1 MVDRTPADPSLDDAI
16 VASAPSQ
23 VKRRPTVA
31 REALLRGGNDAAF
44 RTFVHGLL
52 AFTARL
58 EATRSGLAE
67 LVGLSGPQYT
77 ILISIAHLEEADDVS
92 VSTVADHL
100 HYSGAFVTLEV
111 GRLVKKG
118 LVSKRPSTRDR
129 RRVRLAVTDAGRAL
143 LAELAPTQARVND
156 TLFSALDAPD
166 LDRILDLLPG
176 LIDGGDAATA
186 LLSYEIATAE
196 RGADT

>member
-1 MVDRTPADPSLDDAI
+1 MSVSQRPA
-16 VASAPSQ
+16 
-23 VKRRPTVA
+23 KRLPTAGRP
-31 REALLRGGNDAAF
+31 ALLRDGQDAAF

-77 ILISIAHLEEADDVS
+77 ILISVSHLEEAGDVS
-92 VSTVADHL
+92 VSTVAEHL

-118 LVSKRPSTRDR
+118 LLSKRPSTRDR
-129 RRVRLAVTDAGRAL
+129 RRVRLAVTDAGRDL
-143 LAELAPTQARVND
+143 LAELAATQARVND
-156 TLFSALDAPD
+156 TLFSALEASD

-176 LIDGGDAATA
+176 LIEGGDAATA
-186 LLSYEIATAE
+186 LLSYEIVTSA
-196 RGADT
+196 RGTET

>member
-1 MVDRTPADPSLDDAI
+1 M
-16 VASAPSQ
+16 
-23 VKRRPTVA
+23 
-31 REALLRGGNDAAF
+31 RGGNDAAF

-77 ILISIAHLEEADDVS
+77 ILISVSHLEEAGDVS
-92 VSTVADHL
+92 VSTVAEHL

-129 RRVRLAVTDAGRAL
+129 RRVRLAVTDAGRDL
-143 LAELAPTQARVND
+143 LAELAATQARVND
-156 TLFSALDAPD
+156 TLFSALEASD

-176 LIDGGDAATA
+176 LIEGGDAATA
-186 LLSYEIATAE
+186 LLSYEIVTSA
-196 RGADT
+196 RGTET